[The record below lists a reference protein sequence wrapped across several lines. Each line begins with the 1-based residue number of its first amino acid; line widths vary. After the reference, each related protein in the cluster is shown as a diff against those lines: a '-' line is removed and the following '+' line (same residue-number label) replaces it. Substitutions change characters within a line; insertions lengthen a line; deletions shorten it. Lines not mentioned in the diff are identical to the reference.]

1 MNQPAPGPSHPALNA
16 MLICDN
22 TIREE
27 GTGKVSLIGIFE
39 AIFAAQFPVRHG
51 LLCVYAKVTD
61 AEGDYEIKL
70 ELVRLDDELTMG
82 GGQARVTLADRMAPA
97 EFVFQLPNLGFERP
111 GRYEF
116 RLFANGRWVGS
127 KSFGVVLLQPPQA
140 TAGGGG

>member
-1 MNQPAPGPSHPALNA
+1 

-27 GTGKVSLIGIFE
+27 GSGKVSLIGIFE
-39 AIFAAQFPVRHG
+39 NILVAPAAQFPVRHG

-61 AEGDYEIKL
+61 AEGEYGIRL

-82 GGQARVTLADRMAPA
+82 GGEAQVTLADRMTPA
-97 EFVFQLPNLGFERP
+97 EFVFQLPDLVFERP

-116 RLFANGRWVGS
+116 RLFANRRCVGN
-127 KSFGVVLLQPPQA
+127 KSFSVVHLAPPQE
-140 TAGGGG
+140 G